1 MILKKI
7 ALSLCVFSLLNANAQ
22 TFTNFTTADGLVS
35 DNVICADV
43 DQSDNLW
50 FGTQNGVSMYN
61 GTTWTTYESGTFTGM
76 ADDNIQAIFID
87 SNDEPWIGTDFGT
100 SVFNGSTWTTYAA
113 TEGLGNEQ
121 IKCIGQDASGDMWF
135 GTSGGASRFDG
146 STWTNYGTSD
156 GIPFGGVNSI
166 TLKSNGDLWLGTG
179 LSGVRVYDGT
189 NFNEITAAN
198 DGLVNDRIRTIAFEA
213 NDYVW
218 VGTAEG
224 ITLLNPTDV
233 FQTNYTTIFTLP
245 APDTLNPIEA
255 IEIDGNGNIWV
266 GVYVDYLVTEG
277 GISVYNGSEWMQY
290 EVVDGLVGPVVRTI
304 AIDSNNDVWVGTST
318 GISKISNLDYLK
330 VNEDEP
336 ISVFS
341 IYPNPAANDFTV
353 QAFDL
358 QENKVLEIY
367 NASMQLVKSD
377 MMSSGL
383 SLTIST
389 LDMAS
394 GLYFVKMNDQVKKL
408 IVR

>member
-1 MILKKI
+1 
-7 ALSLCVFSLLNANAQ
+7 
-22 TFTNFTTADGLVS
+22 
-35 DNVICADV
+35 
-43 DQSDNLW
+43 
-50 FGTQNGVSMYN
+50 
-61 GTTWTTYESGTFTGM
+61 M

>member
-1 MILKKI
+1 
-7 ALSLCVFSLLNANAQ
+7 
-22 TFTNFTTADGLVS
+22 
-35 DNVICADV
+35 
-43 DQSDNLW
+43 
-50 FGTQNGVSMYN
+50 
-61 GTTWTTYESGTFTGM
+61 
-76 ADDNIQAIFID
+76 
-87 SNDEPWIGTDFGT
+87 
-100 SVFNGSTWTTYAA
+100 
-113 TEGLGNEQ
+113 
-121 IKCIGQDASGDMWF
+121 
-135 GTSGGASRFDG
+135 
-146 STWTNYGTSD
+146 
-156 GIPFGGVNSI
+156 
-166 TLKSNGDLWLGTG
+166 
-179 LSGVRVYDGT
+179 
-189 NFNEITAAN
+189 
-198 DGLVNDRIRTIAFEA
+198 
-213 NDYVW
+213 
-218 VGTAEG
+218 
-224 ITLLNPTDV
+224 
-233 FQTNYTTIFTLP
+233 
-245 APDTLNPIEA
+245 LNPIEA

>member
-358 QENKVLEIY
+358 HENKVLEIY